1 MNRIPNKIVIIGGGS
16 AGWMSALYLLK
27 MLPETDVT
35 LIESTKIGI
44 LGAGEGSTPN
54 FVQFIKDLEINEEE
68 FINETKST
76 RKFGIDFEGWRGDG
90 NKYLHYFN
98 PKNIHN
104 SYDKQ
109 IVHFNWEKINNYSF
123 HFDANLVAKY
133 FKKKSIERGIKWI
146 DDEAKTFD
154 KNDNGDIVKI
164 NLVSGESVSCDFIFD
179 CSGFHRVVLGKE
191 FDVKWIPQDKYLKV
205 NTALPYTLP
214 RTDASLDTVTRAVAM
229 KYGWMWMIPLQ
240 NRWGCGYIFDKNL
253 ITKEEAKSEVE
264 EFIGEEINNTRTI
277 DFSPGWYEKVWV
289 KNCLAIGLS
298 GGFLEPLEATSIAT
312 LVWQLTQFK
321 KFMIKLQTNGNVNVD
336 EYNSMSEEFNE
347 QNMHFIYY
355 HYICDRDDTEFWNH
369 YTSRKDIPEKLN
381 EILDEN
387 LNVKIKNSKDL
398 LKIYKYNQIY
408 APVSWYV
415 INHGTRKNSNKL
427 L

>member
-1 MNRIPNKIVIIGGGS
+1 
-16 AGWMSALYLLK
+16 
-27 MLPETDVT
+27 
-35 LIESTKIGI
+35 
-44 LGAGEGSTPN
+44 
-54 FVQFIKDLEINEEE
+54 
-68 FINETKST
+68 
-76 RKFGIDFEGWRGDG
+76 
-90 NKYLHYFN
+90 
-98 PKNIHN
+98 
-104 SYDKQ
+104 
-109 IVHFNWEKINNYSF
+109 
-123 HFDANLVAKY
+123 
-133 FKKKSIERGIKWI
+133 
-146 DDEAKTFD
+146 
-154 KNDNGDIVKI
+154 
-164 NLVSGESVSCDFIFD
+164 
-179 CSGFHRVVLGKE
+179 
-191 FDVKWIPQDKYLKV
+191 
-205 NTALPYTLP
+205 
-214 RTDASLDTVTRAVAM
+214 
-229 KYGWMWMIPLQ
+229 MIPLQ

-321 KFMIKLQTNGNVNVD
+321 KFMIKLQTNGIVNVD

-408 APVSWYV
+408 SPVSWYV